1 MGHHWR
7 ACKLQVSPKIE
18 GGGGGRGPLS
28 GFLWDTRVQIGV
40 FMKLMREQ
48 PGIWVDGVQIKGNQ
62 SCGLH
67 VASFYIYM
75 LKAIFSTLCWWT
87 AIICSYFPAVDV

>member
-18 GGGGGRGPLS
+18 GGGVRGPLS